1 MRARFIHLADVH
13 LGYEQYG
20 SKERFND
27 FARAF
32 LSILDAAI
40 ERQADFVV
48 IAGDLFNKR
57 AIDAL
62 TLTQAYEGLQRLKQA
77 NIPAIAIEGNH
88 DRSYYRDGM
97 SWLQYLSWQ
106 DMLCLLNPV
115 VRDGMPALSPW
126 NTKTQRG
133 AYIDLMGGRLRVYG
147 LPWFGAST
155 AKIAENFASVL
166 SNAREEEDENGIEY
180 RLLLMHTGVEG
191 IVPQLHGLPTRAQLE
206 PLHGLVDYL
215 ALGHVHKPYEFE
227 GWIYNPGSTETW
239 SAEESAWDRGY
250 YVVDVETDSAQA
262 GVLNGAQPPNGALPL
277 KHSARHLTNQRRPFY
292 RFQFSVEGLDDP
304 AALEEHFTRFC
315 RQHARKVEAREQP
328 PVVEISLS
336 GLLAFDAGAL
346 DQKLLEGILHEHF
359 HPLIGR
365 LHNITHDAGFVGED
379 EGLDGRDRSTWY
391 LLERKIF
398 QEMLARDARYLPTA
412 EQWARTL
419 AELKE
424 LALQGEDPE
433 NIALRLRE
441 ARAQLLS

>member
-20 SKERFND
+20 SRERFDD
-27 FARAF
+27 FAKAF

-40 ERQADFVV
+40 ERKADFVV

-62 TLTQAYEGLQRLKQA
+62 TLTQAYEGLQRLKRA

-106 DMLCLLNPV
+106 EMLCLLNPV
-115 VRDGMPALSPW
+115 VRDGMPALVPW
-126 NTKTQRG
+126 NPRTQRG
-133 AYIDLMGGRLRVYG
+133 AYVDLIGGRLRVYG
-147 LPWFGAST
+147 LPWYGAST
-155 AKIAENFASVL
+155 AKIVENFASVL
-166 SNAREEEDENGIEY
+166 RSARDLEEQDGIEY

-250 YVVDVETDSAQA
+250 YVVDVETEGEQA
-262 GVLNGAQPPNGALPL
+262 GAANGALPL
-277 KHSARHLTNQRRPFY
+277 KHAAQHLTNQRRPFY
-292 RFQFSVEGLDDP
+292 RFQFSVEGISDP
-304 AALEEHFTRFC
+304 TALEEHFIRFC
-315 RQHARKVEAREQP
+315 QQHARRLDSKAVP
-328 PVVEISLS
+328 PVVEVSLS
-336 GLLAFDAGAL
+336 GLLSFDAGAL
-346 DQKLLEGILHEHF
+346 DQKRLESILYEHF

-365 LHNITHDAGFVGED
+365 LHNLAHDAGFAAED

-398 QEMLARDARYLPTA
+398 QEMLARDARYLPSA

-433 NIALRLRE
+433 VITLRLRE
-441 ARAQLLS
+441 ARAHLLSSQNHN

>member
-27 FARAF
+27 FAKAF
-32 LSILDAAI
+32 FNVLESAI
-40 ERQADFVV
+40 EQKADFVV

-62 TLTQAYEGLQRLKQA
+62 TLTQAFEGLQHLKRA

-106 DMLCLLNPV
+106 EMLCLLNPV
-115 VRDGMPALSPW
+115 VRDGMPALVPW
-126 NTKTQRG
+126 NPKTQRG
-133 AYIDLMGGRLRVYG
+133 AYVDLIGGRLRVYG
-147 LPWFGAST
+147 LPWYGAST
-155 AKIAENFASVL
+155 AKIVENFASVL
-166 SNAREEEDENGIEY
+166 SNARHIEEQDGIEY

-191 IVPQLHGLPTRAQLE
+191 IVPQLHGLPTRTQLE

-215 ALGHVHKPYEFE
+215 ALGHVHKPYELDD
-227 GWIYNPGSTETW
+227 WIYNPGSTETW
-239 SAEESAWDRGY
+239 SAEESAWERGY
-250 YVVDVETDSAQA
+250 YVVDVATGSDQTGAA
-262 GVLNGAQPPNGALPL
+262 NGAHPL
-277 KHSARHLTNQRRPFY
+277 KHTARHLINQRRPFY
-292 RFQFSVEGLDDP
+292 RFQFSVEGLDTP
-304 AALEEHFTRFC
+304 EMLEEHFIRFC
-315 RQHARKVEAREQP
+315 QQHARKVGAREP
-328 PVVEISLS
+328 SPVVEISLS
-336 GLLAFDAGAL
+336 GLLSFDAGAL
-346 DQKLLEGILHEHF
+346 DQKRLESILYEHF

-365 LHNITHDAGFVGED
+365 LHNLTHDAGFAAED

-398 QEMLARDARYLPTA
+398 QEMLSRDARYLPSA
-412 EQWARTL
+412 EQWAKTL

-433 NIALRLRE
+433 IIALRLRE
-441 ARAQLLS
+441 ARAQLLSKET